1 MAFDPNTFS
10 QNPMLAAIMARTMV
24 GASGMPVPQEA
35 MPGGGAIEGTIQQ
48 TAEQEVD
55 LPKLIGERLDL
66 KMAPPASRG
75 GVLAGGL
82 AIALQNAW
90 NARTKN
96 KEIELENAIKKNEA
110 VRNHKIEMAN
120 IEMKTKAQKD
130 LAQFESNLKENAPSQ
145 LAENKYREAATRN
158 LDSTIAKRAQGG
170 SGGGV
175 SSTGISGPISD
186 EQLQA
191 AGINPAFYHS
201 LSVKGKEQIIKKF
214 AGKKV
219 EDELAQ
225 AYEAYNKIPKADP
238 LNPDP
243 INDNQ
248 RAMWGDK
255 IKRLEAAKSSY
266 GSETGSSETSG
277 SKANSLLQ
285 KGLSGGTQAAPPTQT
300 SPMPAIPTDI
310 QGNRQY
316 TPEEIINIINAT
328 KGNMPN
334 NPKIKFDKKKF

>member
-1 MAFDPNTFS
+1 MAFDPNTFA
-10 QNPMLAAIMARTMV
+10 QNPMLAAIMARTMG

-96 KEIELENAIKKNEA
+96 REVELENAIKKNEA
-110 VRNHKIEMAN
+110 IREHKQKLEDLKLDMAN
-120 IEMKTKAQKD
+120 KKEIYK
-130 LAQFESNLKENAPSQ
+130 FEQDLKENLPSTQ
-145 LAENKYREAATRN
+145 SEIKYRDAATRN

-170 SGGGV
+170 SRSGV
-175 SSTGISGPISD
+175 GSTGVSGPISD
-186 EQLQA
+186 EQLVA

-201 LSVKGKEQIIKKF
+201 LSAKGKEQIIKKF

-225 AYEAYNKIPKADP
+225 AYEAYNKLPKADI
-238 LNPDP
+238 LNSDP
-243 INDNQ
+243 IVEGQ
-248 RAMWGDK
+248 RAVLADR
-255 IKRLEAAKSSY
+255 IKGLEAAKSSY
-266 GSETGSSETSG
+266 GSETGGSETSG
-277 SKANSLLQ
+277 SRANSLLQ
-285 KGLSGGTQAAPPTQT
+285 KGLSGGTQMAPPTQAT
-300 SPMPAIPTDI
+300 PAPAVPTDV